1 MIEKLIRWAVQ
12 NRLIVLILAFALLG
26 YGLYAF
32 NNINVEAYPDPA
44 PAIVEIVAR
53 YPGASA
59 EEVERQVTI
68 PLEVALAGMP
78 GLKYT
83 QTQSMFELCHIR
95 NQFEYGLDQP
105 AARQEIL
112 NRLQMAQ
119 LPAGITPEISPQ
131 SPTGEIFR
139 YVLTNPKDAAG
150 HDVYS
155 LNDLKSLQDFTLERS
170 FRRLPGVADVCSFGG
185 TVKRYEIH
193 PDPARMQ
200 RYGITLQNIKDAISS
215 SNSNAGGEYVTEGDT
230 AHVVRFLGLIG
241 YGQDPMETAMGMKDP
256 VAARDYLRSEE
267 ERRVREIR
275 QIVLTAT
282 NNVPVRI
289 DNVVEGG
296 PLHEGDPVD
305 RQGVVVGWQTR
316 LGHVERSY
324 PLLDAQGKEVLDAHG
339 KRVWHDDPNVV
350 QCICLLRKGD
360 QSLPVLAEV
369 EALVKML
376 NGSPGRMLPGVKILP
391 YYDRTDL
398 IHVTTDTVR
407 ENLLAG
413 MGLVIVV
420 LFMFL
425 SNVRGALIVAVN
437 IPLALLFAFAVLFL
451 RGKSANLLSIGAVDF
466 GIIVDSTV
474 IIVENIYRHL
484 SSGLNA
490 DLAIG
495 RRIALAANEIQRCLF
510 YSTAI
515 MICAFL
521 PLFAMS
527 GPEGQI
533 FGPMAETYAF
543 ALGGALLLA
552 LALSPVLCTFFLKN
566 IKPRR
571 DNFLVRGLQASYLR
585 QLQRCLEHRWLTLA
599 FFTTLIAG
607 TVVSLQFLGSEFMP
621 ELEEGNI
628 WIQAQ
633 FPLNSSLEEVCAL
646 SQKAHE
652 IMKRYPE
659 AEMVLT
665 QVGRPDDGT
674 DPAGFYNAEYFMP
687 LKPESQWPIPPG
699 RSRPAPRMNYPT
711 S

>member
-12 NRLIVLILAFALLG
+12 NRLIVMILAFALLG
-26 YGLYAF
+26 YGLYAV

-95 NQFEYGLDQP
+95 NQFEYGVDQP

-112 NRLQMAQ
+112 NRLAMAQ
-119 LPAGITPEISPQ
+119 LPAGITPAISPQ

-139 YVLTNPKDAAG
+139 YVLTNPTDAAG
-150 HDVYS
+150 HDVYN

-200 RYGITLQNIKDAISS
+200 RYGITLQQIKDAISS
-215 SNSNAGGEYVTEGDT
+215 SNSNAGGEYVIQSDT
-230 AHVVRFLGLIG
+230 AHIVRFLGLIG
-241 YGQDPMETAMGMKDP
+241 NGQDPIETAMGMKDA

-267 ERRVREIR
+267 ERRLREIR

-282 NNVPVRI
+282 NNVPVRV
-289 DNVVEGG
+289 DDVVEGG
-296 PLHEGDPVD
+296 PLREGDAAD

-316 LGHVERSY
+316 LGHVQRSY
-324 PLLDAQGKEVLDAHG
+324 PLKDSQGNEVLDAQGE
-339 KRVWHDDPNVV
+339 RVWHDDPDVV

-369 EALVKML
+369 EALVRQL
-376 NGSPGRMLPGVKILP
+376 NESPGRLLPGVQIRP
-391 YYDRTDL
+391 YYDRTEL
-398 IHVTTDTVR
+398 IHVTTDTVW

-413 MGLVIVV
+413 MGLVLLV

-425 SNVRGALIVAVN
+425 TNVRGALIVAVN

-466 GIIVDSTV
+466 GIIVDSSV

-484 SSGLNA
+484 SGGLHS
-490 DLAIG
+490 DLPIG
-495 RRIALAANEIQRCLF
+495 RRVILASNEIQRCLF

-566 IKPRR
+566 LKPTR
-571 DNFLVRGLQASYLR
+571 DNLLVRAMQTSYLQ
-585 QLQRCLEHRWLTLA
+585 QLRRCMDHPWLTLA
-599 FFTTLIAG
+599 LFAMVVGG
-607 TVVSLQFLGSEFMP
+607 TVAALQFLGGEFMP

-628 WIQAQ
+628 WVQ
-633 FPLNSSLEEVCAL
+633 SS
-646 SQKAHE
+646 S
-652 IMKRYPE
+652 P
-659 AEMVLT
+659 
-665 QVGRPDDGT
+665 
-674 DPAGFYNAEYFMP
+674 
-687 LKPESQWPIPPG
+687 
-699 RSRPAPRMNYPT
+699 
-711 S
+711 

>member
-1 MIEKLIRWAVQ
+1 M
-12 NRLIVLILAFALLG
+12 
-26 YGLYAF
+26 
-32 NNINVEAYPDPA
+32 
-44 PAIVEIVAR
+44 
-53 YPGASA
+53 
-59 EEVERQVTI
+59 ERQVTI

-95 NQFEYGLDQP
+95 NQFEYGVDQP

-119 LPAGITPEISPQ
+119 LPAGITPAISPQ

-150 HDVYS
+150 RDIYN

-200 RYGITLQNIKDAISS
+200 RYGITLQQIKDAVSA
-215 SNSNAGGEYVTEGDT
+215 SNPNAGGEYVIEGDT

-241 YGQDPMETAMGMKDP
+241 YGQDPIETAMGMKDP

-267 ERRVREIR
+267 ERRLREIR

-282 NNVPVRI
+282 NNVPVRV
-289 DNVVEGG
+289 DDVVEGG
-296 PLHEGDPVD
+296 PLHEGDAVD

-324 PLLDAQGKEVLDAHG
+324 PLLDAQGKEVLDAQG
-339 KRVWHDDPNVV
+339 QRVWHDDDDVV

-369 EALVKML
+369 KALVKQL
-376 NGSPGRMLPGVKILP
+376 NESPGRMLPGVKITP

-413 MGLVIVV
+413 MGLVTLV

-425 SNVRGALIVAVN
+425 TNVRGALIVAIN

-466 GIIVDSTV
+466 GIIVDSSV

-484 SSGLNA
+484 SSRPERRSAHRPANHPRFQRDPALPVLLDGDHDLRLPAAVHDVRPGRADFRTDGRDLRLRPGRGVVVGAGPFPRALHVFSQEPQAHARQLPGAGLANELLAAVAALHGPSLA
-490 DLAIG
+490 DPGLFRHGGGRHRGGAAVPG
-495 RRIALAANEIQRCLF
+495 RRVHAGVGGREHLGPG
-510 YSTAI
+510 AI
-515 MICAFL
+515 
-521 PLFAMS
+521 PL
-527 GPEGQI
+527 E
-533 FGPMAETYAF
+533 
-543 ALGGALLLA
+543 LLA
-552 LALSPVLCTFFLKN
+552 GGS
-566 IKPRR
+566 
-571 DNFLVRGLQASYLR
+571 LR
-585 QLQRCLEHRWLTLA
+585 IVA
-599 FFTTLIAG
+599 KG
-607 TVVSLQFLGSEFMP
+607 P
-621 ELEEGNI
+621 
-628 WIQAQ
+628 
-633 FPLNSSLEEVCAL
+633 
-646 SQKAHE
+646 
-652 IMKRYPE
+652 
-659 AEMVLT
+659 
-665 QVGRPDDGT
+665 
-674 DPAGFYNAEYFMP
+674 
-687 LKPESQWPIPPG
+687 
-699 RSRPAPRMNYPT
+699 
-711 S
+711 